1 MSSLLCTTPFSSL
14 LSRIVLN
21 AEAKLPVTYVLCPR
35 LENTVYLIVFY
46 SLRRKGFRF
55 WCMLA
60 IFEGYFLCALRLYLY
75 LSRRL
80 VVGGVDG

>member
-1 MSSLLCTTPFSSL
+1 MPAGVEPLVHTPFSSL

-21 AEAKLPVTYVLCPR
+21 AEAMLPVTYVLCPS
-35 LENTVYLIVFY
+35 LENT
-46 SLRRKGFRF
+46 SDEKKGFRRG
-55 WCMLA
+55 MVA
-60 IFEGYFLCALRLYLY
+60 IFEGHFLCALRLYLY

>member
-1 MSSLLCTTPFSSL
+1 MHTPFSSL

-35 LENTVYLIVFY
+35 LENTVIW
-46 SLRRKGFRF
+46 SSPKKGFQV
-55 WCMLA
+55 LVHVA

>member
-1 MSSLLCTTPFSSL
+1 MPAGVEPLVHTPFSSL

-21 AEAKLPVTYVLCPR
+21 AEAMLPVTYVLCPS
-35 LENTVYLIVFY
+35 LENTVI
-46 SLRRKGFRF
+46 SGRLRKERVSAR
-55 WCMLA
+55 CMLA
-60 IFEGYFLCALRLYLY
+60 IFLFLCALRLYLY